1 MILFYISIPFMLV
14 GVALALAPLLWAL
27 RSERSAVPV
36 VVQPSMVRAA
46 RYRVEEA
53 ERRTA

>member
-1 MILFYISIPFMLV
+1 MILFYISIPLMLV

-36 VVQPSMVRAA
+36 VVQPSMVQAA

-53 ERRTA
+53 ERRAA

>member
-36 VVQPSMVRAA
+36 VVQPSMVQVA